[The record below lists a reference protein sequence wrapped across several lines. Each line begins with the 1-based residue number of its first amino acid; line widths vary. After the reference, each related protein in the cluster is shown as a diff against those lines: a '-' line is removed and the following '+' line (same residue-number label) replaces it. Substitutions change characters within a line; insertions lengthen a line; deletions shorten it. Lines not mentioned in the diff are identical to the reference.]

1 MTHPEPDITVNV
13 DVTNPG
19 QFFACCG
26 LLELADR
33 LWPGAEGWFESSSFR
48 IESAGSM
55 SDLLQALSNTE
66 INSSVGDE
74 GLKRLGTLMSAKKSE
89 LTDADQQ
96 EKDRLR
102 AMWQE
107 ESLVLGDPFNL
118 VINWWRDEGNN
129 RTALKTWAAK
139 QLILDIVRPLR
150 SAIET
155 IAQEPPFEDL
165 LQRRTPVDGLPLF
178 FDAHAQSQS
187 TALDTGF
194 STYELR
200 HVIKEGDLI
209 KPAIEFF
216 AFIGMQ
222 RFQIPHGP
230 DKGTFCFNAW
240 RAPLSPPV
248 AAIAA
253 AGLVQSPRDRSFQF
267 RLLSRTKYMKA
278 FLPATPLESRHER
291 RAETV

>member
-1 MTHPEPDITVNV
+1 MSQPEPNITING

-33 LWPGAEGWFESSSFR
+33 LWPGAEGWFEGKGFHVA
-48 IESAGSM
+48 SAGSM
-55 SDLLQALSNTE
+55 DDLLHALCATE

-89 LTDADQQ
+89 LTDADQR

-102 AMWQE
+102 AMWQG
-107 ESLVLGDPFNL
+107 ESLVLGHPFNL
-118 VINWWRDEGNN
+118 IINWWRDEGNN
-129 RTALKTWAAK
+129 RTPLKTWAAK

-150 SAIET
+150 SAVKI
-155 IAQEPPFEDL
+155 IAQEPPFDDI
-165 LQRRTPVDGLPLF
+165 LQREIPVDGLPLF

-194 STYELR
+194 STYDLR
-200 HVIKEGDLI
+200 HVIKENDSI
-209 KPAIEFF
+209 KPAIDLF

-222 RFQIPHGP
+222 RFRIPHLP
-230 DKGTFCFNAW
+230 RKGTFRFNTW
-240 RAPLSPPV
+240 NTPLSPLVASV
-248 AAIAA
+248 AAT
-253 AGLVQSPRDRSFQF
+253 GVVQSPGDRIFQF
-267 RLLSRTKYMKA
+267 RLLSRTKCMKA
-278 FLPATPLESRHER
+278 FLPATPIGVS
-291 RAETV
+291 T